1 MAKLRRALLLALVA
15 LPVAFALAASTAV
28 GWIESFDGSPEHY
41 RLVRSGKELPVS
53 MFLPIHQGD
62 DIAVLQSGR
71 RIRLILDGGRV
82 FEELT
87 QSNSRYVV
95 RQPRR
100 VPTLPDNL
108 MSWAGS
114 WFTKWH
120 QERLTTVSVHVRSDK
135 NISIPLLAD
144 RRQMLAIPAPT
155 LAIAWK
161 GGAPPFSVQV
171 GYDVSARGPLVS
183 AEGLSERRVL
193 LPDLALAPGR
203 YAVRIADSHGSEA
216 AAPFSVVPRERL
228 PSEPED
234 IRLTGPDVTHQTLLA
249 AWLTTV
255 ESGEWVFQGYQQAA
269 LLAQKYYPAGLLR
282 DAIERGEYPRG
293 SPN

>member
-1 MAKLRRALLLALVA
+1 
-15 LPVAFALAASTAV
+15 VAFALAAGTAV
-28 GWIESFDGSPEHY
+28 GWIESFDGTPEQY
-41 RLVRSGKELPVS
+41 RLVRSGKEMPVS
-53 MFLPIHQGD
+53 MFLPIHHGD
-62 DIAVLQSGR
+62 DIAVLQGGR

-82 FEELT
+82 VEELT

-95 RQPRR
+95 RESRR

-108 MSWAGS
+108 INWAGS

-144 RRQMLAIPAPT
+144 RRQLLVVSDRA

-161 GGAPPFSVQV
+161 GGAPPFTVRV
-171 GYDVSARGPLVS
+171 GLDVSTRGAFVS
-183 AEGLSERRVL
+183 AEGLSGRRVL
-193 LPDLALAPGR
+193 LPDVALAPGR
-203 YAVRIADSHGSEA
+203 YSVRIADSHGSEA
-216 AAPFSVVPRERL
+216 TAPFSVVARERL
-228 PSEPED
+228 PSEPES
-234 IRLTGPDVTHQTLLA
+234 IRFAAPDVTRQTLLA

-269 LLAQKYYPAGLLR
+269 LLTQEYYPAGLLR
-282 DAIERGEYPRG
+282 DAIERGDYPRG